1 MVPEKRAVRRLKTRS
16 LLASMM
22 VMAAVGAA
30 IGLLASPV
38 RAEDYPNHAV
48 KIIVPFPAGGS
59 ADGMPRL
66 IGDWLSRKWKQSVVI
81 ENRPGAAGNIG
92 TNEVFKAAPD
102 GYTLLSAP
110 PPPLVINQNLYA
122 KLSFDPAKFE
132 PIILISRIPNSLMVN
147 PKNVSAKTV
156 QEFIARAKAEP
167 GKITSASQ
175 GNGTTSDLTSKMF
188 EMMAGV
194 KFTTVPYTGT
204 APALNDLVGGVTDV
218 MFDNLGVSLPQAK
231 AGRLR
236 LIAVA
241 SPKRVAALPDV
252 PTIAETLPGF
262 DSSAWYAV
270 VAPPGT
276 PKAIVTKINADI
288 NEALKDPAI
297 LKKLAAFTAE
307 PIGGTP
313 EETAKIMQEDVA
325 RWQNVM
331 QKANVPKIK

>member
-1 MVPEKRAVRRLKTRS
+1 MIPETRERRLKTRL
-16 LLASMM
+16 LLASMAAM
-22 VMAAVGAA
+22 ATAAV
-30 IGLLASPV
+30 LAGPV
-38 RAEDYPNHAV
+38 HAQNYPTHAV

-66 IGDWLSRKWKQSVVI
+66 IGDWLSRKWKQPVVI

-92 TNEVFKAAPD
+92 TNEVFKAKPD

-147 PKNVSAKTV
+147 PKNVPVKTLP
-156 QEFIARAKAEP
+156 EFIARAKAEP
-167 GKITSASQ
+167 GKITSAIQ

-194 KFTTVPYTGT
+194 KFTYIPYTGT
-204 APALNDLVGGVTDV
+204 APALNDLVGGTTDA

-241 SPKRVAALPDV
+241 SPKRIAALPDV

-270 VAPPGT
+270 VAPPGP
-276 PKAIVTKINADI
+276 PKAIVDKINADI

-297 LKKLAAFTAE
+297 LAKLANYTAE

-313 EETAKIMQEDVA
+313 EETAKTMKEDVA
-325 RWQNVM
+325 RWKDVM
-331 QKANVPKIK
+331 EKAHVPKIK